1 MTRALLSCHDA
12 NTWVRKFATLPQI
25 PVAQHVSL
33 FMKGFILSTASS
45 RMKQMERREWWLW
58 FFVVIITLLLT
69 GGIASFALPLLRAE
83 TDSSYGVHIQQSV
96 RGLLGLVLLFD
107 IYSVYQQFQIHRVR
121 RQLMARDDLFR
132 AISENAADMIA
143 VVDADGKRIYNS
155 PAYERVLG
163 YAPEELQTTSG
174 LEQVHPDDRARVVH
188 AAEQARK
195 SGHGEKVEYRMRHKD
210 GNWRVLEST
219 ASVVRDASGKSNNL
233 VIVNRD
239 ITDRK
244 RAEEQLQHNAFHDAL
259 TDLPNRALFL
269 DRLRHAFSRAK
280 RHAEY
285 KFAVLFVDIDDFK
298 KFNDSLGHS
307 AGDNLLIGIAQRL
320 TRSLRKDDTV
330 SRQPHHGESPPPT
343 NGSVARLGGDEY
355 TILIEDIH
363 DASDAIRVA
372 ARIQQVLAATPLVI
386 GGQEIFASASVG
398 IALSTSPHDSAADLL
413 RDADL
418 AMYRAKALGK
428 ARYEVFDTAMH
439 ASAVKRLKLETELRK
454 AIEHGE
460 FRVHYQPIV
469 RLSDR
474 KIVGF
479 EALVRWER
487 PNAGLVSPA
496 EFIAVAE
503 ESGLIL
509 PMNRWLRLEACHK
522 MENWQAEFPSD
533 PPLTLSLNVTAKEL
547 AHPGLISDISQALE
561 QTALEPSSL
570 RLEIVETVAMR
581 DAGKTE
587 DVLRQARSL
596 GVRLSIDDFGTGYS
610 SLSRLRHFPTDTLKI
625 DRAFISRMDTDAD
638 NRAIV
643 RTILALAH
651 NLGLTVVAEG
661 AETLEE
667 VNELLALDCKYAQG
681 YFFSRPVDEASA
693 AHLLRTGYCSQKPSS
708 RVATAELPSLPIRSP
723 RLLIT

>member
-1 MTRALLSCHDA
+1 
-12 NTWVRKFATLPQI
+12 
-25 PVAQHVSL
+25 
-33 FMKGFILSTASS
+33 
-45 RMKQMERREWWLW
+45 MKQMERREWWLW
-58 FFVVIITLLLT
+58 CFVVIITLLLT

-163 YAPEELQTTSG
+163 YAAEELQTTSG
-174 LEQVHPDDRARVVH
+174 LDQVHPDDRARVLH

-280 RHAEY
+280 RHTEY

-320 TRSLRKDDTV
+320 TCSLRKDDTV
-330 SRQPHHGESPPPT
+330 SRQPQGGESPPPT

-386 GGQEIFASASVG
+386 GEQEIFASASVG
-398 IALSTSPHDSAADLL
+398 IALSTSPHERCAQLSAWCCQI
-413 RDADL
+413 
-418 AMYRAKALGK
+418 
-428 ARYEVFDTAMH
+428 
-439 ASAVKRLKLETELRK
+439 SA
-454 AIEHGE
+454 
-460 FRVHYQPIV
+460 
-469 RLSDR
+469 
-474 KIVGF
+474 
-479 EALVRWER
+479 
-487 PNAGLVSPA
+487 
-496 EFIAVAE
+496 
-503 ESGLIL
+503 
-509 PMNRWLRLEACHK
+509 
-522 MENWQAEFPSD
+522 
-533 PPLTLSLNVTAKEL
+533 
-547 AHPGLISDISQALE
+547 
-561 QTALEPSSL
+561 
-570 RLEIVETVAMR
+570 
-581 DAGKTE
+581 
-587 DVLRQARSL
+587 
-596 GVRLSIDDFGTGYS
+596 
-610 SLSRLRHFPTDTLKI
+610 
-625 DRAFISRMDTDAD
+625 
-638 NRAIV
+638 
-643 RTILALAH
+643 
-651 NLGLTVVAEG
+651 
-661 AETLEE
+661 
-667 VNELLALDCKYAQG
+667 
-681 YFFSRPVDEASA
+681 
-693 AHLLRTGYCSQKPSS
+693 
-708 RVATAELPSLPIRSP
+708 
-723 RLLIT
+723 

>member
-1 MTRALLSCHDA
+1 
-12 NTWVRKFATLPQI
+12 
-25 PVAQHVSL
+25 
-33 FMKGFILSTASS
+33 
-45 RMKQMERREWWLW
+45 MKQMERREWWLW

-163 YAPEELQTTSG
+163 YAAEELQTTSG
-174 LEQVHPDDRARVVH
+174 LEQVHPDDRARVAH

-280 RHAEY
+280 RHTEY

-307 AGDNLLIGIAQRL
+307 AGDNLLIEIAQRL
-320 TRSLRKDDTV
+320 TCSLRKDDTV
-330 SRQPHHGESPPPT
+330 SRQPQGGESPPPT

-386 GGQEIFASASVG
+386 GEQEIFASASVG

-474 KIVGF
+474 KIAGF

-487 PNAGLVSPA
+487 PNVGLVPPA

-509 PMNRWLRLEACHK
+509 PMNRWLRLEACHTMK
-522 MENWQAEFPSD
+522 NWQAEFPSD

-587 DVLRQARSL
+587 DVLRQAKVL

-667 VNELLALDCKYAQG
+667 VNELLALDCEYAQG

-693 AHLLRTGYCSQKPSS
+693 VHLLSTGYCSQKPSS

>member
-1 MTRALLSCHDA
+1 
-12 NTWVRKFATLPQI
+12 
-25 PVAQHVSL
+25 
-33 FMKGFILSTASS
+33 MKGFILSTASS

-163 YAPEELQTTSG
+163 YAAEELQTTSG
-174 LEQVHPDDRARVVH
+174 LDQVHPDDRARVLH

-210 GNWRVLEST
+210 GTWRVLEST

-280 RHAEY
+280 RHTEY

-320 TRSLRKDDTV
+320 TCSLRKDDTV
-330 SRQPHHGESPPPT
+330 SRQPHGGESPPPT

-386 GGQEIFASASVG
+386 GEQEIFASASVG

-439 ASAVKRLKLETELRK
+439 ASAVKRLNLETELRK

-474 KIVGF
+474 KIAGF

-487 PNAGLVSPA
+487 PNVGLVPPA

-509 PMNRWLRLEACHK
+509 PMNRWLRLEACHTMK
-522 MENWQAEFPSD
+522 NWQAEFPSD

-587 DVLRQARSL
+587 GVLRQAKVL

-651 NLGLTVVAEG
+651 NLGLAVVAEG
-661 AETLEE
+661 TETLEE
-667 VNELLALDCKYAQG
+667 VNELLALDCEYAQG

>member
-1 MTRALLSCHDA
+1 
-12 NTWVRKFATLPQI
+12 
-25 PVAQHVSL
+25 
-33 FMKGFILSTASS
+33 
-45 RMKQMERREWWLW
+45 MKQMERREWWLW

-83 TDSSYGVHIQQSV
+83 TNSSYGVHIQQSV

-163 YAPEELQTTSG
+163 YAAEELQTTSG
-174 LEQVHPDDRARVVH
+174 LEQVHPDDRARVAH

-280 RHAEY
+280 RHTEY

-307 AGDNLLIGIAQRL
+307 AGDNLLIEIAQRL
-320 TRSLRKDDTV
+320 TCSLRKDDTV
-330 SRQPHHGESPPPT
+330 SRQPQGGESPPPT

-386 GGQEIFASASVG
+386 GDQEIFASASVG

-487 PNAGLVSPA
+487 PNTGLVPPA

-509 PMNRWLRLEACHK
+509 PMNRWLRLEACHT
-522 MENWQAEFPSD
+522 MQNWQAEFPSD
-533 PPLTLSLNVTAKEL
+533 QPLTLSLNVTAKEL

-561 QTALEPSSL
+561 QTGLEPSSL

-587 DVLRQARSL
+587 GVLRQARVL

-667 VNELLALDCKYAQG
+667 VNELLALDCEYAQG

-708 RVATAELPSLPIRSP
+708 RVATAELPSLPIGSP
-723 RLLIT
+723 R